1 MRIRVVCADHAHGNV
16 PLASAT
22 RERLSARAAPA
33 NRVWMGLFFMTVV
46 MYHMP
51 AKVPGRD
58 QTAPLPASS
67 RGRPARR
74 TGATI
79 PRKAR
84 DPHGAVPV
92 PRQIEH

>member
-16 PLASAT
+16 PLAMAV
-22 RERLSARAAPA
+22 RERLAARAAPA
-33 NRVWMGLFFMTVV
+33 NRVWKGLLFITQIVYQV
-46 MYHMP
+46 P

-67 RGRPARR
+67 RGRPTQR

-79 PRKAR
+79 PHKAR
-84 DPHGAVPV
+84 DPHGAVHI
-92 PRQIEH
+92 PRQVER